1 MPSDETKNVENKIT
15 AKTKAYL
22 VIIFLL
28 LVVIC
33 VLNIKLIIPSILVYA
48 VIITYAILSNR
59 KRKEEISQELKD
71 LTLNVN
77 KAAKTTLVNSPFPL
91 VITDMSGKTLWKSD
105 KYVSTF
111 NKVNMNNYIIEII
124 REIKVSIDNSDKKD
138 KGDVNTEIFIDNTPY
153 RVLGSYVQSHKKDKE
168 QDEKKKYTVIL
179 YFIDESLEVQLE
191 NLAKDTKLC
200 VGILMIDNYEE
211 VIQRIS
217 SEGKPQFT
225 AKVEKVIYEWAAK
238 YNGLIVKS
246 DRDTFYLFINEI
258 DLKKAKGD
266 KLTILDDIKKIDI
279 NIIDGI
285 QATLSL
291 AISDDGENNIE
302 KAASARAVI
311 DIALG
316 RGGDQGIIKLDGK
329 YEFFGGRTQEVEKRT
344 KVKSRMVSQ
353 ALTQLI
359 RESNNVLIMGH
370 VNSDMDAIGSSMGIY
385 RLAKTLGKEA
395 KIVNDTIGP
404 GISQFIELADKD
416 EEYHGVF
423 INNSEGLELVNPS
436 TLLVVVDTNKKDYVN
451 SPSILEKVQRIVV
464 IDHHRRSTDY
474 IEDAVLTFHEV
485 YASSAAELVTEILE
499 YSQTPLTLKPLEI
512 EALYA
517 GIMLDT
523 KNFTFKT
530 GVRTFE
536 AAAFLRR
543 QGVDIIRVKKWFQ
556 NDLETYQIISNI
568 VSKAEIINENIAIS
582 TLDEAGDDTNILI
595 AKAADELLTINGINC
610 SFVLGEMDDKI
621 FISGRSIGDVNVQ
634 LILEK
639 MGGGGHITLAG
650 AQVSNMTMDEAKQEL
665 INRINEYFFEIE
677 N

>member
-1 MPSDETKNVENKIT
+1 MPSEGKKSVESKLTKKII
-15 AKTKAYL
+15 AYL

-33 VLNIKLIIPSILVYA
+33 VLNYRLIVPSIALYF
-48 VIITYAILSNR
+48 IIVTYAIFSNR
-59 KRKEEISQELKD
+59 KRKEELSEEIKD

-91 VITDMSGKTLWKSD
+91 IITDMGGKILWKSD

-111 NKVNMNNYIIEII
+111 NKVEMNNHIIEII
-124 REIKVSIDNSDKKD
+124 REIKVSIDNTDKKN
-138 KGDVNTEIFIDNTPY
+138 KGEVNTEVFIDNIPY
-153 RVLGSYVQSHKKDKE
+153 RVLGSYVLSHKKEKE
-168 QDEKKKYTVIL
+168 QNENKKYTIIL

-246 DRDTFYLFINEI
+246 DRDTFYLFINEK
-258 DLKKAKGD
+258 DLREAKAD

-285 QATLSL
+285 QATLSI
-291 AISDDGENNIE
+291 AVSDDGENNIE
-302 KAASARAVI
+302 KAASSRAVI

-359 RESNNVLIMGH
+359 RESDNVLIMGH
-370 VNSDMDAIGSSMGIY
+370 SNSDMDAIGSSMGIY
-385 RLAKTLGKEA
+385 RLAKTLGKET

-404 GISQFIELADKD
+404 GISKFIDMADKD

-423 INNSEGLELVNPS
+423 INNSEGLELVTPS
-436 TLLVVVDTNKKDYVN
+436 TLLVIVDTNKKGYVN
-451 SPSILEKVQRIVV
+451 SPAILEKVQRIVV

-499 YSQTPLTLKPLEI
+499 YSQTPLTLKPMEI

-568 VSKAEIINENIAIS
+568 VSKAEIMNENIAIS
-582 TLDEAGDDTNILI
+582 TYEEDDEDTNILI

-610 SFVLGEMDDKI
+610 SFVLGKLDDKV
-621 FISGRSIGDVNVQ
+621 FISGRSIGDINVQ

-650 AQVSNMTMDEAKQEL
+650 AQVTGMTIEEAKQEL